1 MRCLKIGK
9 SGSMKERHRGRAV
22 GGWGPGAAAAGRA
35 PAGRRQ
41 GGASATALDSR
52 QKKKT
57 EENY

>member
-1 MRCLKIGK
+1 
-9 SGSMKERHRGRAV
+9 MKERHRGRAV